1 MTISIGPF
9 ETNRSAA
16 SYPVGS
22 GTTLIFGADYGHSGF
37 VTPMARFQFFDPLGT
52 TARGPIVF
60 IRMGGSFQSA
70 LSNGFQETQSI
81 FGQPSSDGT
90 VSGALGAAAKGGLDA
105 LYKQVAG
112 AAGSA
117 AGFLGSAG
125 LSGKAQYE
133 FMTRRVLN
141 TFQQL
146 VYQGPT
152 FRRFTLPFTMK
163 PTSMQEAEKMIQ
175 IIKSFRI
182 AASPKGAGD
191 NITLKVKG
199 ADDTVSN
206 RADEPPPPA
215 ADPNAPPDPNAGTFT
230 QTEINDL
237 FSNGNNGA
245 VALDAGAR
253 TSVSN
258 FSFGYP
264 DMCRFEIVL
273 QKGAFGGGTTDTF
286 LTQVFSSEYCVI
298 ENVQVD
304 YGGQNKMVFFSP
316 EGATGGKYY
325 PSEVTLSLSLKETAL
340 PTDGAVFTDHSNA
353 SRTIF

>member
-1 MTISIGPF
+1 
-9 ETNRSAA
+9 
-16 SYPVGS
+16 
-22 GTTLIFGADYGHSGF
+22 
-37 VTPMARFQFFDPLGT
+37 
-52 TARGPIVF
+52 
-60 IRMGGSFQSA
+60 
-70 LSNGFQETQSI
+70 
-81 FGQPSSDGT
+81 
-90 VSGALGAAAKGGLDA
+90 
-105 LYKQVAG
+105 
-112 AAGSA
+112 
-117 AGFLGSAG
+117 

>member
-1 MTISIGPF
+1 MTIAIGPF

-16 SYPVGS
+16 AYPVGS

-37 VTPMARFQFFDPLGT
+37 VTPMARFQFFDALGT

-60 IRMGGSFQSA
+60 IRMGGTFQSA
-70 LSNGFQETQSI
+70 LANGFQETQSI

-90 VSGALGAAAKGGLDA
+90 VSGALGSAVKGGLDA
-105 LYKQVAG
+105 VYKQIAG

-117 AGFLGSAG
+117 AGFIGSAG

-133 FMTRRVLN
+133 FMTRKVLN

-146 VYQGPT
+146 IYQGPT

-163 PTSMQEAEKMIQ
+163 PTSMQEAEKMVQ
-175 IIKSFRI
+175 IIQSFRI

-191 NITLKVKG
+191 NITLKVKD
-199 ADDTVSN
+199 ANNTVN
-206 RADEPPPPA
+206 QQAGQPA
-215 ADPNAPPDPNAGTFT
+215 PDPNAPPAEETGFT
-230 QTEINDL
+230 QTEIDEL
-237 FSNGNNGA
+237 FGGGNNGA
-245 VALDAGAR
+245 VSLDQGSR
-253 TSVSN
+253 VSVSN

-273 QKGAFGGGTTDTF
+273 QKSPGASDTF

-325 PSEVTLSLSLKETAL
+325 PSEVTLNISLRETSL
-340 PTDGAVFTDHSNA
+340 PTDGAVYTDHQNA
-353 SRTIF
+353 TRTIF

>member
-199 ADDTVSN
+199 ADDTVTN
-206 RADEPPPPA
+206 RAPETA
-215 ADPNAPPDPNAGTFT
+215 APDPNAPPDPNAGTFT

-237 FSNGNNGA
+237 FSNGNTGA

>member
-1 MTISIGPF
+1 MTIAIGPF

-16 SYPVGS
+16 QYPVGS
-22 GTTLIFGADYGHSGF
+22 GTQLIFGADYGHSGF

-70 LSNGFQETQSI
+70 LSNGYQETQSI
-81 FGQPSSDGT
+81 FGQPDSTGSVTGIT
-90 VSGALGAAAKGGLDA
+90 ANAVKGGLDA
-105 LYKQVAG
+105 VYKQLQSA
-112 AAGSA
+112 AAGGV
-117 AGFLGSAG
+117 GFLSSAG

-133 FMTRRVLN
+133 FMTRKVLN

-146 VYQGPT
+146 IYQGPT

-163 PTSMQEAEKMIQ
+163 PTSMQEAEKMVQ
-175 IIKSFRI
+175 IIQSFRI
-182 AASPKGAGD
+182 ASSPKGAGD
-191 NITLKVKG
+191 NLTIAATDPNNTVNQQ
-199 ADDTVSN
+199 ADQ
-206 RADEPPPPA
+206 PPPK
-215 ADPNAPPDPNAGTFT
+215 AGEETQTPTGFT
-230 QTEINDL
+230 QTEIENL
-237 FSNGNNGA
+237 FGGGNNGA
-245 VALDAGAR
+245 VALDQGQR
-253 TSVSN
+253 SSVSN

-273 QKGAFGGGTTDTF
+273 QKSPGGTDTF

-316 EGATGGKYY
+316 EGATGGKFY
-325 PSEVTLSLSLKETAL
+325 PSEVTLNISLRETSL
-340 PTDGAVFTDHSNA
+340 PTDGAVYTDHSN
-353 SRTIF
+353 STRTIF

>member
-1 MTISIGPF
+1 MTIAIGPF

-22 GTTLIFGADYGHSGF
+22 GTQLIFGADYGHSGF

-60 IRMGGSFQSA
+60 IRMGGSFQSG
-70 LSNGFQETQSI
+70 LSNGYQETQSI
-81 FGQPSSDGT
+81 FGQPDSTGS
-90 VSGALGAAAKGGLDA
+90 VSGITANAVKGGLDA
-105 LYKQVAG
+105 VYKQLQSA
-112 AAGSA
+112 AAGGV
-117 AGFLGSAG
+117 GFLSSAG

-133 FMTRRVLN
+133 FMTRKVLN

-146 VYQGPT
+146 IYQGPT

-163 PTSMQEAEKMIQ
+163 PTSMQEAEKMVQ
-175 IIKSFRI
+175 IIQSFRI
-182 AASPKGAGD
+182 ASSPKGAGD
-191 NITLKVKG
+191 NLTVAVKDAG
-199 ADDTVSN
+199 NTVSQK
-206 RADEPPPPA
+206 ADQPA
-215 ADPNAPPDPNAGTFT
+215 PDPNAPPVEETGFT
-230 QTEINDL
+230 QTEIDNL
-237 FSNGNNGA
+237 FGGGNNGA
-245 VALDAGAR
+245 VALDEGGR

-273 QKGAFGGGTTDTF
+273 QKSPGGADTF

-304 YGGQNKMVFFSP
+304 YGSQNKMLFFDKDT
-316 EGATGGKYY
+316 ETDGKYY
-325 PSEVTLSLSLKETAL
+325 PSEVTLNISLRETSL
-340 PTDGAVFTDHSNA
+340 PTDGAVYTDHQNST
-353 SRTIF
+353 RTIF

>member
-81 FGQPSSDGT
+81 FGQPNSDGT

-146 VYQGPT
+146 VYQGPI
-152 FRRFTLPFTMK
+152 FRRFSLPFTMK
-163 PTSMQEAEKMIQ
+163 PTSMAEAEIMVN

-182 AASPKGAGD
+182 ASSPKGSGD
-191 NITLKVKG
+191 DIAIKVKDANNSVTSK
-199 ADDTVSN
+199 ADT
-206 RADEPPPPA
+206 PI
-215 ADPNAPPDPNAGTFT
+215 DPNAPAAEPETGFT

-237 FSNGNNGA
+237 FGGGNNGG
-245 VALDAGAR
+245 VSLDQGSR
-253 TSVSN
+253 VSVSN

-273 QKGAFGGGTTDTF
+273 QKSPGGADTF

-298 ENVQVD
+298 ENVQID
-304 YGGQNKMVFFSP
+304 YGGQNKMVFLTP
-316 EGATGGKYY
+316 EGVGTATNPGKYY
-325 PSEVTLSLSLKETAL
+325 PSEVTLTINLKETSL
-340 PTDGAVFTDHSNA
+340 PTDGAVFTDHDNST
-353 SRTIF
+353 RTIF

>member
-1 MTISIGPF
+1 MTIQIGPF

-16 SYPVGS
+16 QYPVGS
-22 GTTLIFGADYGHSGF
+22 GTQLIFGADYGHSGF

-60 IRMGGSFQSA
+60 IRMGGTFQSA
-70 LSNGFQETQSI
+70 LANGYQETQSI
-81 FGQPSSDGT
+81 FGQPDSTGSVTGIT
-90 VSGALGAAAKGGLDA
+90 ANAVKGGLDA
-105 LYKQVAG
+105 VYKQLQSA
-112 AAGSA
+112 AAGGV
-117 AGFLGSAG
+117 GFLSSAG

-133 FMTRRVLN
+133 FMTRKVLN

-146 VYQGPT
+146 IYQGPT

-163 PTSMQEAEKMIQ
+163 PTSMQEAEKMVQ
-175 IIKSFRI
+175 IIQSFRI
-182 AASPKGAGD
+182 ASSPKGAGD
-191 NITLKVKG
+191 NLTVKVTD
-199 ADDTVSN
+199 ADNTVN
-206 RADEPPPPA
+206 QQADQPA
-215 ADPNAPPDPNAGTFT
+215 QDPNAPPPETTGFT
-230 QTEINDL
+230 QTEIDNL
-237 FSNGNNGA
+237 FGGGNNGA
-245 VALDAGAR
+245 VALDDGAR
-253 TSVSN
+253 ASVSN

-273 QKGAFGGGTTDTF
+273 QKSPGGADTF

-325 PSEVTLSLSLKETAL
+325 PSEVTLNISLRETSL
-340 PTDGAVFTDHSNA
+340 PTDGAVYTDHQNA
-353 SRTIF
+353 TRTIF